1 MHARLRSLMA
11 GLAAAVAVLSVATS
25 AQERPTGQGFS
36 FKTGVDLVNVSV
48 TVTDGNGRFVSG
60 LKKDDF
66 IVYEDGKPQEVAQFD
81 ADRVPVSL
89 GIALDTSG
97 SMLGEKIVAAQAAL
111 NRFLVDL
118 LSPQD
123 EVFLYRF
130 DSRPDLISRWTKD
143 RRSVGQALGSVK
155 PMGGTAIYDT
165 VAEAIPMCQSG
176 SNKKKALVVISDG
189 NDTSS
194 HMRVPELQQLIRN
207 SEVLVY
213 AIGIDAS
220 DSGNYSSHSSSSSPS
235 SSSSHPTSNAPPA
248 SVPVPAPFPGA
259 PVARSTPKPTPP
271 PPPPSSSSSHR
282 STSSSIDRVNP
293 EALRAI
299 TDDSGGRTE
308 IIVSSRDLDP
318 TTAGIADELS
328 RQYFLG
334 YVSQIPK
341 DGKWHTIEVRV
352 RKGNYLIRAR
362 KGFIAS

>member
-1 MHARLRSLMA
+1 MHSRLRSV
-11 GLAAAVAVLSVATS
+11 GFAAAVALLSVATL
-25 AQERPTGQGFS
+25 AQERPAGQGFS

-66 IVYEDGKPQEVAQFD
+66 IVYEDGKPQEVTQFD
-81 ADRVPVSL
+81 AERVPVSL

-111 NRFLVDL
+111 NRFLFDL
-118 LSPQD
+118 LGPQD

-130 DSRPDLISRWTKD
+130 DSRPDLVQPWTKD
-143 RRSVGQALGSVK
+143 RREVSQALGSVR
-155 PMGGTAIYDT
+155 PLGGTAIYDT
-165 VAEAIPMCQSG
+165 VAQAIPLCQSG

-194 HMRVPELQQLIRN
+194 HMRIPELQQLIRN

-220 DSGNYSSHSSSSSPS
+220 DSGNYSSHSSSSNPS
-235 SSSSHPTSNAPPA
+235 SSSSHPASNSPPA

-259 PVARSTPKPTPP
+259 PVARATPRPTPP
-271 PPPPSSSSSHR
+271 PPPPSSSSSGHR

-293 EALRAI
+293 DALRAI

-308 IIVSSRDLDP
+308 IIVSSKDLDP

-341 DGKWHTIEVRV
+341 DGKWHTIEVRL

>member
-1 MHARLRSLMA
+1 MTA
-11 GLAAAVAVLSVATS
+11 GVAAVALLSVVTT
-25 AQERPTGQGFS
+25 AQERPAGQGFS

-66 IVYEDGKPQEVAQFD
+66 IVYEDGKPQEIAQFD

-118 LSPQD
+118 LGPQD

-130 DSRPDLISRWTKD
+130 DSRPDLISPWTKD
-143 RRSVGQALGSVK
+143 RRGVGQALGSVR
-155 PMGGTAIYDT
+155 PSGGTAIYDT

-176 SNKKKALVVISDG
+176 SNKKKALVLISDG

-194 HMRVPELQQLIRN
+194 HMRMPELQQLIRN

-220 DSGNYSSHSSSSSPS
+220 DSGGNYSTHASSSS
-235 SSSSHPTSNAPPA
+235 SSSSHPPANSPPA
-248 SVPVPAPFPGA
+248 SAPVPAPFPGA

-271 PPPPSSSSSHR
+271 PPPPPSSSSNRRSSSSSV
-282 STSSSIDRVNP
+282 DRVNP
-293 EALRAI
+293 DALRAI

-308 IIVSSRDLDP
+308 IIVSSKDLDP
-318 TTAGIADELS
+318 TTSGIADELS

-341 DGKWHTIEVRV
+341 DGRWHTIEVRV

>member
-1 MHARLRSLMA
+1 MRF
-11 GLAAAVAVLSVATS
+11 GGFGAAVIVALLAS
-25 AQERPTGQGFS
+25 APAAQERPTGQGFA

-48 TVTDGNGRFVSG
+48 TVTDANGRFVSG

-66 IVYEDGKPQEVAQFD
+66 VVFEDGKPQEIAQFD
-81 ADRVPVSL
+81 SERVPVSL
-89 GIALDTSG
+89 GLALDTSG

-118 LSPQD
+118 LGPQD

-130 DSRPDLISRWTKD
+130 DSHPDLIQPWTKD
-143 RRSVGQALGSVK
+143 RRAAGQALGAVK

-165 VAEAIPMCQSG
+165 VAQAIPLAEHG
-176 SNKKKALVVISDG
+176 SNRKKALVVISDG

-194 HMRVPELQQLIRN
+194 HMRVPELQQLIRE

-220 DSGNYSSHSSSSSPS
+220 NSGDYSGHASSSGSTSKPSSSSPQ
-235 SSSSHPTSNAPPA
+235 
-248 SVPVPAPFPGA
+248 PVPAPFPGA
-259 PVARSTPKPTPP
+259 AAPPQHSNPKPP
-271 PPPPSSSSSHR
+271 PPPPSSSSHR
-282 STSSSIDRVNP
+282 SSSSVDRVNP
-293 EALRAI
+293 DALRAI

-308 IIVSSRDLDP
+308 IIVSPRDLDP
-318 TTAGIADELS
+318 ATAGIADELS

-334 YVSQIPK
+334 YVSAIPK
-341 DGKWHTIEVRV
+341 DGRWHTIDVQV
-352 RKGNYLIRAR
+352 RKGHYVVRAR